1 MYNTG
6 DLARWLPDGN
16 LETFGRDDDQVKLH
30 VSFITY
36 NYKDKILIIQGFRVE
51 LDGVSHSLASAPGV
65 QQATALM
72 IGGQLT
78 GIVSPKQCNSDKL
91 AEDLKTK
98 LPYYAIPSK
107 WHKVDQFP
115 LTFNGKVDKRALAKQ
130 VQEARHSQTE
140 LYSALDKKKELYT
153 STMSTGSDSLTD
165 PKKEPLPVPD
175 KIWSKPW
182 RGLRHRIFIVYRTLF
197 SLIFLANI
205 AVLIAFVTVPTIPR
219 QHITTIAFVNL
230 TIAILVRQDM
240 VINILY
246 TISCSV
252 PKSWPLA
259 IRKRCAKIYH
269 LGGVHS
275 GAAVMAVAWYAG
287 GICYN
292 IVVFATR
299 PDDPLRPSVLTIVLS
314 LIALFIFFGMI
325 TLAYPTM
332 RKKHHDLF
340 ERVHR
345 FAGWTAL
352 VIIWVQNMSSIRDQ
366 RPPGTSL
373 GEQVI
378 KTPSFWMVI
387 VITMS
392 IASSWLFLR
401 KVPVDAEVLSNH
413 AVRLHFDYTMPVNG
427 SFTRLSERP
436 LIEWHSFATVPAP
449 VPKNGRP
456 RGYSLVVSRAGDW
469 TGGRISKP
477 PTHLWVRGVPSTSH
491 YPTFVL

>member
-1 MYNTG
+1 M
-6 DLARWLPDGN
+6 
-16 LETFGRDDDQVKLH
+16 
-30 VSFITY
+30 
-36 NYKDKILIIQGFRVE
+36 QGFRVE
-51 LDGVSHSLASAPGV
+51 LDGVSHCLTSAPGV
-65 QQATALM
+65 RQATALM

-78 GIVSPKQCNSDKL
+78 GIVSPKGCSIEKL
-91 AEDLKTK
+91 NEDLKTK

-107 WHKVDQFP
+107 WHTVDEFP
-115 LTFNGKVDKRALAKQ
+115 LTFNGKVDKRELAKQ

-140 LYSALDKKKELYT
+140 LYSALGKQKELYT
-153 STMSTGSDSLTD
+153 STISTGSDSL
-165 PKKEPLPVPD
+165 KKEPLPVPD
-175 KIWSKPW
+175 KRWGKPW

-197 SLIFLANI
+197 SLIFLSNI
-205 AVLIAFVTVPTIPR
+205 AVLIAFLTVPTIPR

-230 TIAILVRQDM
+230 TIAILVRQDV

-275 GAAVMAVAWYAG
+275 GAAVMAVAWYTG

-292 IVVFATR
+292 ITVFATR
-299 PDDPLRPSVLTIVLS
+299 PDDPLKPSVLTIVLS
-314 LIALFIFFGMI
+314 LLALFIFICMI

-340 ERVHR
+340 ERFHR

-366 RPPGTSL
+366 RPPGTTL

-378 KTPSFWMVI
+378 RTPSFWMVI

-427 SFTRLSERP
+427 TFTRLSERP

-477 PTHLWVRGVPSTSH
+477 PTHLWVRGVPST
-491 YPTFVL
+491 YFIYTFCFYSMFSEIIAN